1 MPLLPSR
8 HLDTVAL
15 FAEYRKGRIRYAA
28 TGFFCRHRFGGEE
41 PHEEPH
47 EELFLVTSAHNVRE
61 EPGHTLLVSRRR
73 RTQHVLLNDA
83 TGQGGLGRGPW
94 ISDPESDLAALPLN
108 PEHLAA
114 TKLRFRALGTS
125 ASALTMAAMR
135 KRRIGEGD
143 DVLVIGFAPE
153 LAGLHPVPLVR
164 RGIVARIQDC
174 YRGLSKTFLVEATT
188 FAGNRGSPVVM
199 KPDRGADDRAWNDPA
214 GKLIGVVS
222 ESVPNPLGPLEHG
235 TDGRTVL
242 IQVNTGLVRVVP
254 VDALL
259 DLLEKADAQRHA
271 SPQGA
276 SSRHAPPTDALR
288 DLLAKAD
295 SQRRASPQG
304 ASSRR
309 TPPTTED

>member
-15 FAEYRKGRIRYAA
+15 FEEDREGRFRYAA

-135 KRRIGEGD
+135 KRSIGEGD
-143 DVLVIGFAPE
+143 DVLVIGFAPDS
-153 LAGLHPVPLVR
+153 AGLQPVPLVR
-164 RGIVARIQDC
+164 RGIVSRIHDC
-174 YRGLSKTFLVEATT
+174 YQGLSNAFLVDATT
-188 FAGNRGSPVVM
+188 FDGNRGSPVVM
-199 KPDRGADDRAWNDPA
+199 KPQRSAAERPHSDPA
-214 GKLIGVVS
+214 GKLIGVVAQS
-222 ESVPNPLGPLEHG
+222 LPNPWGPVQVTH
-235 TDGRTVL
+235 DGRRLDV
-242 IQVNTGLVRVVP
+242 QVNKGLVRVIP
-254 VDALL
+254 VDTLL
-259 DLLEKADAQRHA
+259 GVLEQAGPRVDRAFVDVIFAEMVK
-271 SPQGA
+271 PK
-276 SSRHAPPTDALR
+276 LR
-288 DLLAKAD
+288 RLWSWLRG
-295 SQRRASPQG
+295 RRK
-304 ASSRR
+304 R
-309 TPPTTED
+309 T